1 MNSDESLAKQQKFEC
16 EVCQMEILVFPPGD
30 EYIEIIEEA
39 CPEGDSKEFKATCP
53 KKHENTKHWHKK
65 KHS

>member
-1 MNSDESLAKQQKFEC
+1 
-16 EVCQMEILVFPPGD
+16 MEILVFPPGD
-30 EYIEIIEEA
+30 EYVEIIEEA
-39 CPEGDSKEFKATCP
+39 CPQGDSKEFKTTCP